1 MLVFVRLFHTIHHV
15 WDNGPGIDRIL
26 REIER
31 DGTSKKVSRREM
43 GRHVDFVSSNSKCKS
58 IQCREI

>member
-1 MLVFVRLFHTIHHV
+1 MWEEEDFLIIRDLTEVT
-15 WDNGPGIDRIL
+15 GIDRIL